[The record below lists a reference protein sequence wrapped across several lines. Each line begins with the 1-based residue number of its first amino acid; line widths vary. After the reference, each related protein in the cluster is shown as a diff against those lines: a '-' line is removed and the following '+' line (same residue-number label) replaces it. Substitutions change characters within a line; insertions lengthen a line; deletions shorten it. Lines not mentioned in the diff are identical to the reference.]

1 MTYMKPEMEV
11 EKFDLIA
18 EITAG
23 EVSASDAP
31 VSGGEGTANNNA
43 AIVDAK
49 VGSDLLIG

>member
-23 EVSASDAP
+23 EVSAADAP
-31 VSGGEGTANNNA
+31 SKGGEGTATNSA
-43 AIVDAK
+43 AIVDAT